1 MSDLFNNPMVN
12 NALKALTPQQIEDY
26 RKIGE
31 QLYGNINFEDS
42 KILNNM
48 PAPMAE
54 SVAYVEEGIKA
65 GLLPCDLTE
74 DEVILLTEAYGEKW
88 YEKYG
93 FKRDEVPEPGLSL
106 KMKNDIDEV
115 INSKITEA
123 VNKRIKKDEKELK
136 KKGNKK

>member
-12 NALKALTPQQIEDY
+12 NALKALTPEQIEDY

-31 QLYGNINFEDS
+31 QVYGNINFEDS

-65 GLLPCDLTE
+65 GLLPSDRTE
-74 DEVILLTEAYGEKW
+74 EEVILLTEAYGEKW
-88 YEKYG
+88 YERYG

-115 INSKITEA
+115 LNNKITES
-123 VNKRIKKDEKELK
+123 VNKQVKKDEKAK

>member
-12 NALKALTPQQIEDY
+12 NALKALTPEQIEDY

-74 DEVILLTEAYGEKW
+74 DEVVLLTEAYGEKW
-88 YEKYG
+88 YERYG
-93 FKRDEVPEPGLSL
+93 FKRDEVSEPGLSL

-115 INSKITEA
+115 LNNKITES
-123 VNKRIKKDEKELK
+123 VNKQVKKDEKAK

>member
-42 KILNNM
+42 KILNNI

-88 YEKYG
+88 YERYG

>member
-88 YEKYG
+88 YERYG